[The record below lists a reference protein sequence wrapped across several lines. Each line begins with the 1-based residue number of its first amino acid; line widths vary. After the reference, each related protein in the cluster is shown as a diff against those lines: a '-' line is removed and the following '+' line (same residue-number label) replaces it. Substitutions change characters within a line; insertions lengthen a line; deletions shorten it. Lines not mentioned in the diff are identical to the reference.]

1 MLVCLLIK
9 VYAYFAYISA
19 MGQIKD
25 SEDRKRQQARKQ
37 I

>member
-9 VYAYFAYISA
+9 VYAYFTYLSG

-25 SEDRKRQQARKQ
+25 LEDRK
-37 I
+37 